1 MHFTTIRKTEQNGTN
16 FRLGLLEIV
25 YHALCQ
31 VLAFEIWSAVPA
43 PLKPLS
49 ERPSQ
54 YTL

>member
-1 MHFTTIRKTEQNGTN
+1 MHFTTIRKTEQNETN
-16 FRLGLLEIV
+16 FRILLEIV

-31 VLAFEIWSAVPA
+31 VLAFEIRSAVPA